1 MAKKAKAADADS
13 ETTVLDESASIA
25 EAAAWAKDHGA
36 VRMETDAGEVWVLM
50 PRLVRSRTNPFS
62 DDAATRLLDPPVR
75 RAAYSDRTAWLM
87 AELSRLVYRRFESN
101 LEERRAVAETLASAD
116 LELVDCIEGEAAG
129 TQAYLV
135 RAPGRFLALVFRGTE
150 KDFKDVRADLD
161 ARFLGTAAGK
171 AHRGFMEA
179 FSAVETAVRESL
191 KVALGKEDTSLPL
204 YVAGHSLG
212 GALATVA
219 ANRLEDEFDIA
230 ACYTFGSPRVGDAE
244 WSDLVKAPVYR
255 VVNGADGVPIVPGGP
270 ISRWV
275 LEVVPKIPGLHLLK
289 NACDAIKRKGFVG
302 YQHVGDLRYL
312 SGNADSAGLKT
323 GSAAVGARLMN
334 VTFSFAFGLLRLSI
348 AQFSGYYRDHA
359 IAQYALKLKMIA
371 EDRNP

>member
-13 ETTVLDESASIA
+13 ETTVPDESASIA

-150 KDFKDVRADLD
+150 KDFKDIRADLD

-179 FSAVETAVRESL
+179 FAAAETAVRESL

-255 VVNGADGVPIVPGGP
+255 VVNGADGVPIVPGGQ
-270 ISRWV
+270 ISR
-275 LEVVPKIPGLHLLK
+275 
-289 NACDAIKRKGFVG
+289 
-302 YQHVGDLRYL
+302 
-312 SGNADSAGLKT
+312 
-323 GSAAVGARLMN
+323 
-334 VTFSFAFGLLRLSI
+334 
-348 AQFSGYYRDHA
+348 
-359 IAQYALKLKMIA
+359 
-371 EDRNP
+371 